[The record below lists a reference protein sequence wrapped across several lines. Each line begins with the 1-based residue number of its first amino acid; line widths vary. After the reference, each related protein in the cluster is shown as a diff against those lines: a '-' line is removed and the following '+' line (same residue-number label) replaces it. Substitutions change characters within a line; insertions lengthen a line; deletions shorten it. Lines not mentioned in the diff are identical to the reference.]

1 MPPIVT
7 PVTVTDLPVPT
18 FLSPNAPTALPPTV
32 TTSPLIALTPALPL
46 SCAAVVASYTLL
58 VAVRPVAVS
67 EAGVILASAVCPAA
81 RE

>member
-1 MPPIVT
+1 MPASVPPIVT

-18 FLSPNAPTALPPTV
+18 FLSLKAPSAVPPTV

-58 VAVRPVAVS
+58 VALSPLTDRSRLLIVPLAV
-67 EAGVILASAVCPAA
+67 
-81 RE
+81 